1 MKYNFKKITLTIL
14 LFTVFLLN
22 ANAQSVWQWQEPQPT
37 GNFMRAL
44 DFINENTGYAAG
56 NIGTVMK
63 TTNGGMNWELKNIG
77 FEIIL
82 LSIFFIDE
90 NTGFVSGGNSGT
102 ILKTTNGGDNWQ
114 NVFSGGT
121 TFMWDI
127 NFPTRNTGY
136 AVGLNGTIFKSTNS
150 GLNWSQQNSNT
161 TVPFFCVDFLD
172 SLNGVAGGGAYLT
185 KTTNGGLNWIN
196 QNIIFMDPFSQVT
209 SLSFIDQ
216 SNIYGLTTGKS
227 EFLKTTNAGF
237 SWNFNPINYPSFS
250 DIPRKMSF
258 NGLNNGNIV
267 TDLGFIL
274 STTNAGTSWT
284 IDSSFKPLYRQI
296 GVLFNVNRVSEQIA
310 YVSGAGGRVIK
321 STNAGINWFTTTGG
335 RYNYNTNYFVN
346 QNTGFTAGNDGKIL
360 KTTNAGLNWIEKQS
374 NTIQNLNDVVFADEN
389 TGYVCGDTGTV
400 LKTTDSGENWVI
412 LNSNVNVNLNSIDF
426 LDLQTGLVVGKSGII
441 LKTTNSG
448 SEWVTVNSGVTSELF
463 ELNFPNTPNNNTGY
477 IIDEIRTLKSTD
489 RGNSWSLI
497 LNGGGN
503 GMYFVDSLTGYTTG
517 GSGIILKTTNGSLNW
532 VTQSGGVIDNLI
544 GIFFIDKNN
553 GYSVGN
559 GGAVT
564 KTTNG
569 GTTWIPQTKLT
580 NNNLKSVFFTDADNG
595 YITGEFGTLIKTTN
609 GGLVFI
615 SSNSEN
621 LPENFTLYQNYPN
634 PFNSSTVIKYDIKRQ
649 GNVELKLYDITGKFV
664 STLVEEVQN
673 QGNYSVLFSPESIEM
688 QLQSGVY
695 FYSLKFDAKNILTK
709 KLLYIK

>member
-1 MKYNFKKITLTIL
+1 
-14 LFTVFLLN
+14 
-22 ANAQSVWQWQEPQPT
+22 
-37 GNFMRAL
+37 
-44 DFINENTGYAAG
+44 
-56 NIGTVMK
+56 
-63 TTNGGMNWELKNIG
+63 
-77 FEIIL
+77 
-82 LSIFFIDE
+82 
-90 NTGFVSGGNSGT
+90 
-102 ILKTTNGGDNWQ
+102 
-114 NVFSGGT
+114 
-121 TFMWDI
+121 
-127 NFPTRNTGY
+127 
-136 AVGLNGTIFKSTNS
+136 
-150 GLNWSQQNSNT
+150 LNWSQQNSNT

-185 KTTNGGLNWIN
+185 KTSNGGLNWIN

-360 KTTNAGLNWIEKQS
+360 KTTNAGMNWVEKPS
-374 NTIQNLNDVVFADEN
+374 NTIQNLNEVVFADEH

-400 LKTTDSGENWVI
+400 LKTTNGGESWVSINSGV
-412 LNSNVNVNLNSIDF
+412 SFNLRSIDF
-426 LDLQTGLVVGKSGII
+426 SDLNTGFCVGKF
-441 LKTTNSG
+441 NQ
-448 SEWVTVNSGVTSELF
+448 
-463 ELNFPNTPNNNTGY
+463 
-477 IIDEIRTLKSTD
+477 
-489 RGNSWSLI
+489 
-497 LNGGGN
+497 
-503 GMYFVDSLTGYTTG
+503 
-517 GSGIILKTTNGSLNW
+517 ILKTTNGGNNWSATAIMPYDELFAIKMYNSEIAYISSEIRAYKTTNGGLNW
-532 VTQSGGVIDNLI
+532 ITLVSGGYDLSLPDSITCYTSFGGGNIFATKNGGLNWTNQSSGVTENLYSI
-544 GIFFIDKNN
+544 YFIDPNN
-553 GYSVGN
+553 GFAAGD
-559 GGAVT
+559 GGSIT
-564 KTTNG
+564 RTTNG
-569 GTTWIPQTKLT
+569 GTTWIPQTRLT
-580 NNNLKSVFFTDADNG
+580 NNSLKSIYFTDANNG
-595 YITGEFGTLIKTTN
+595 YISGDFGTLIKTTN

-615 SSNSEN
+615 SSNSETT
-621 LPENFTLYQNYPN
+621 PEDFTLFQNYPN
-634 PFNSSTVIKYDIKRQ
+634 PFNSSTVIKYEIKKQ
-649 GNVELKLYDITGKFV
+649 GNVELKLYDITGKLI
-664 STLVEEVQN
+664 STLVQEVQM
-673 QGNYSVLFSPESIEM
+673 QGSYSVLFSPESNEI

-695 FYSLKFDAKNILTK
+695 FYTLKFDSKNILTK